1 MYRRH
6 RECLNKSYF
15 ALCSVEY
22 TLHNRDY
29 NCACCVSYTLFP
41 FEINPLDIKNIQS
54 HRNFMVKIPSSHFLR
69 RRFDR
74 CCTSITSCLGWG
86 LSELPFSYYCTVA
99 PQMPVLFIVKKI
111 YFYYTFRKLYIQRI
125 YVDIQSTWTQI
136 CLMTFMFVYSTYSI
150 IIHQ

>member
-86 LSELPFSYYCTVA
+86 LSELPFSYYSSSKNACTFYSKKKYI
-99 PQMPVLFIVKKI
+99 FITHSESFI
-111 YFYYTFRKLYIQRI
+111 YKEF
-125 YVDIQSTWTQI
+125 YVDIQSTCTQI
-136 CLMTFMFVYSTYSI
+136 CLITFMYCMCTQRTVK
-150 IIHQ
+150 

>member
-41 FEINPLDIKNIQS
+41 FEINPLDIKKAFSLIVILWTRYHLLIFIDAGSIDADLPPAQDGVCQS
-54 HRNFMVKIPSSHFLR
+54 CHLA
-69 RRFDR
+69 
-74 CCTSITSCLGWG
+74 T
-86 LSELPFSYYCTVA
+86 TVA
-99 PQMPVLFIVKKI
+99 PQMPVLFIVKKNI
-111 YFYYTFRKLYIQRI
+111 FLLHIPKALYTKNLCGYLEYLY
-125 YVDIQSTWTQI
+125 TN
-136 CLMTFMFVYSTYSI
+136 MFNYIHVLYVYSTYSK

>member
-29 NCACCVSYTLFP
+29 NCACCVSYTLVP
-41 FEINPLDIKNIQS
+41 FEINPLDIKKTFSLIVILWSRYHLLIFLYAGSIDAVLPPAQDGVCQS
-54 HRNFMVKIPSSHFLR
+54 WHLTY
-69 RRFDR
+69 
-74 CCTSITSCLGWG
+74 CT
-86 LSELPFSYYCTVA
+86 TVA
-99 PQMPVLFIVKKI
+99 PKMPVLFIVKKI

-125 YVDIQSTWTQI
+125 YVDIQSTCTQI
-136 CLMTFMFVYSTYSI
+136 CLITFMYVYSTYSK
-150 IIHQ
+150 IIHK